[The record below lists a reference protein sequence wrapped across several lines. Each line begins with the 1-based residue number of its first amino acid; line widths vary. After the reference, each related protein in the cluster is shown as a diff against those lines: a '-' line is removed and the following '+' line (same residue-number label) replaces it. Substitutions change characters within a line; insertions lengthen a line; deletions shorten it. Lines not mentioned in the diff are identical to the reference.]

1 MTDNPPSFPH
11 TLAEDE
17 KIASIMLYLWN
28 AMVWGEVVV
37 KQAIRVSTWLRT
49 NAAPEKVVMKNA
61 KLLYTT
67 ATGSA
72 RPSSF
77 QELIVPV
84 RMIGAYHLIPPA
96 SDPVDYDPT
105 EPNRVMI
112 PVSILIGSSSINGKM
127 RMTQQSNLQKY
138 LDVTHESFSSIY
150 DAEIT
155 NILLPSLGTLRVP
168 YLQARQEI
176 CLFGTP

>member
-1 MTDNPPSFPH
+1 MTGNPSS
-11 TLAEDE
+11 AGYIVSDE
-17 KIASIMLYLWN
+17 EKVASIMAYLSN
-28 AMVWGEVVV
+28 GMVWGETVV

-49 NAAPEKVVMKNA
+49 NAAPEKIILRNA
-61 KLLYTT
+61 KMLLTT
-67 ATGSA
+67 TSGSS

-77 QELIVPV
+77 RELIVPV
-84 RMIGAYHLIPPA
+84 ALIGAYHLIPPA
-96 SDPVDYDPT
+96 SDPLDYDPT

-112 PVSILIGSSSINGKM
+112 LVSLMIGSSNINGKM
-127 RMTQQSNLQKY
+127 RMTQQSSLSKY

-155 NILLPSLGTLRVP
+155 NILLPSLGTLKVP
-168 YLQARQEI
+168 YLQARQEM